1 MNTLPYLTV
10 VVSNITELF
19 IGNWHINLPG
29 PKVEKDRSAFTMA
42 GSQYKKLSIIVYLPG
57 TKNVTFSGSV
67 WTVCAV
73 SYWFRVLALNTNFT
87 LYYKYELC
95 VRITEPSGK

>member
-1 MNTLPYLTV
+1 
-10 VVSNITELF
+10 
-19 IGNWHINLPG
+19 
-29 PKVEKDRSAFTMA
+29 MA

-67 WTVCAV
+67 STVCGAV
-73 SYWFRVLALNTNFT
+73 PVFISRVLALNTNFT

-95 VRITEPSGK
+95 VFITEPSGR